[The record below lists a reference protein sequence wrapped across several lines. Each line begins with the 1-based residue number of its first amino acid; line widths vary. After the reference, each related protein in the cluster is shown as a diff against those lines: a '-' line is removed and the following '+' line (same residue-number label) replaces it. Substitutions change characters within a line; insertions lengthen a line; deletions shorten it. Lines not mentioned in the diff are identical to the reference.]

1 MTLGDILSKPPIDE
15 YKQVEG
21 FLVNKKGKIGQQEKL
36 LNCNIALNYYCKNC
50 DDIRTF
56 CSVGKISCIFESKT
70 LISIDGILSCNCGTT
85 VRVWFLVESKNHIT
99 LAAPEIR
106 ILKRTEKFS
115 EKVTII
121 NNKYGDFTEFLEKSK
136 RASREGFGAGS
147 VVYLRA
153 VFESLIKQVG
163 VTENISDTFVDKN
176 GKTQYKSIERYLK
189 EVNEKRNIIPE
200 EFSNDGYRLFRELSG
215 VVHGNC
221 SEKEALQKFDAFY
234 RLVTGVL
241 EKIKTNRELI
251 DAIGTLGWHN
261 GGEKN
266 D

>member
-85 VRVWFLVESKNHIT
+85 VRVWFLVESKNDIT

-136 RASREGFGAGS
+136 RASREGFGACS
-147 VVYLRA
+147 IVYLRA
-153 VFESLIKQVG
+153 V
-163 VTENISDTFVDKN
+163 
-176 GKTQYKSIERYLK
+176 
-189 EVNEKRNIIPE
+189 
-200 EFSNDGYRLFRELSG
+200 
-215 VVHGNC
+215 
-221 SEKEALQKFDAFY
+221 
-234 RLVTGVL
+234 
-241 EKIKTNRELI
+241 
-251 DAIGTLGWHN
+251 
-261 GGEKN
+261 
-266 D
+266 

>member
-15 YKQVEG
+15 YKQVDG
-21 FLVNKKGKIGQQEKL
+21 FLLNKKGKIGQQEKL
-36 LNCNIALNYYCKNC
+36 INCNIALNYYCKNC

-85 VRVWFLVESKNHIT
+85 VRVWFLVESKNDIT
-99 LAAPEIR
+99 LASPEIR

-115 EKVTII
+115 ENVALID
-121 NNKYGDFTEFLEKSK
+121 NKYGDFTEFLEKSK

-147 VVYLRA
+147 VVYLRS
-153 VFESLIKQVG
+153 VFESVIKQVG
-163 VTENISDTFVDKN
+163 ATENISDTFVDKN
-176 GKTQYKSIERYLK
+176 GKTQHKSTERYLK
-189 EVNEKRNIIPE
+189 EVNEKRNIIPA

-221 SEKEALQKFDAFY
+221 SEKEALLKFNAFY
-234 RLVTGVL
+234 RLVCL
-241 EKIKTNRELI
+241 
-251 DAIGTLGWHN
+251 
-261 GGEKN
+261 
-266 D
+266 